1 MLGYISLVF
10 TSFVSSPH
18 HMGHAMG
25 PGMGIGMGMGE
36 KEILNENYTFSNE
49 TLYESNTTLTPDSDS
64 TDNTDFSLPMGIGA
78 SLGIIGLIITL
89 LNLRENKQKND
100 SNETEEDIYIEPV
113 TDGSHEV
120 SIVNIEY
127 ETISDTL
134 YELANWL
141 LVIVYLPG
149 LSDYT

>member
-25 PGMGIGMGMGE
+25 PGMGMGIGMGMGE
-36 KEILNENYTFSNE
+36 KEILNENYTFNNE
-49 TLYESNTTLTPDSDS
+49 TLYESNTTLTPESDS

-89 LNLRENKQKND
+89 LNLRGNKQKND
-100 SNETEEDIYIEPV
+100 SNESEYEIETEEDIYIEPV
-113 TDGSHEV
+113 TNGSHEV

-127 ETISDTL
+127 ETITDTL
-134 YELANWL
+134 YELAN
-141 LVIVYLPG
+141 
-149 LSDYT
+149 

>member
-25 PGMGIGMGMGE
+25 PGMGIGIGMGE

-89 LNLRENKQKND
+89 LNLRGNKQKND
-100 SNETEEDIYIEPV
+100 SNESEYEIETEEDIYIEPV
-113 TDGSHEV
+113 TNGSHEV

-134 YELANWL
+134 YELAN
-141 LVIVYLPG
+141 
-149 LSDYT
+149 

>member
-1 MLGYISLVF
+1 MLGYIYVVF
-10 TSFVSSPH
+10 TSFVASPH

-25 PGMGIGMGMGE
+25 PGMGMGE

-49 TLYESNTTLTPDSDS
+49 TLYESNTTLIPESDS

-89 LNLRENKQKND
+89 LNLRGNKQKND
-100 SNETEEDIYIEPV
+100 SNESEYKIETEEDIYIEPV
-113 TDGSHEV
+113 TNGSYES

-127 ETISDTL
+127 ETITDTL
-134 YELANWL
+134 YELAN
-141 LVIVYLPG
+141 
-149 LSDYT
+149 

>member
-1 MLGYISLVF
+1 MLGYIYVVF
-10 TSFVSSPH
+10 TSFVAPPH

-25 PGMGIGMGMGE
+25 PGMGMSE

-49 TLYESNTTLTPDSDS
+49 TLYESNTTLITESDS

-89 LNLRENKQKND
+89 LNLKGNKQKND
-100 SNETEEDIYIEPV
+100 SNESEYEIETEEDIYIEPV
-113 TDGSHEV
+113 TNGSHES

-127 ETISDTL
+127 ETITDTL
-134 YELANWL
+134 YELA
-141 LVIVYLPG
+141 
-149 LSDYT
+149 D

>member
-25 PGMGIGMGMGE
+25 PGMGIGIGMGE

-89 LNLRENKQKND
+89 LNLRGNKQKNELNE
-100 SNETEEDIYIEPV
+100 SESEVETEDDIYIEPI
-113 TDGSHEV
+113 TNGSHEV
-120 SIVNIEY
+120 SIVNIEF

-134 YELANWL
+134 YELAN
-141 LVIVYLPG
+141 
-149 LSDYT
+149 

>member
-25 PGMGIGMGMGE
+25 PGMGIGIGMGE
-36 KEILNENYTFSNE
+36 KEILNENYTFNNE

-89 LNLRENKQKND
+89 LNLRGNKQKNELNE
-100 SNETEEDIYIEPV
+100 SESEIETEEDIYIEPV
-113 TDGSHEV
+113 TNGSHEV
-120 SIVNIEY
+120 SIVNIEF

-134 YELANWL
+134 YELAN
-141 LVIVYLPG
+141 
-149 LSDYT
+149 